1 MRNATNYQKDI
12 IQQYL
17 AGLESGNIE
26 SIVSLFSDDAIV
38 HSPLYGDM
46 PAKDF
51 FKSLVADTTRSDI
64 SLINIFSSIDQP
76 DTCAAHF
83 RYHWT
88 LKGGTATSFECVDVF
103 QLNELGKIK
112 VLTIIYDTHKTRELF
127 DRLK

>member
-1 MRNATNYQKDI
+1 MKEI
-12 IQQYL
+12 ILQYL
-17 AGLESGNIE
+17 DGLESGNVE
-26 SIVSLFSDDAIV
+26 NIVSLFSDDAIV

-51 FKSLVADTTRSDI
+51 FKSLVADTNKSDI
-64 SLINIFSSIDQP
+64 SLIDIFNSIDKL

-88 LKGGTATSFECVDVF
+88 LKDGTATSFECVDVF

-112 VLTIIYDTHKTRELF
+112 MLTIIYDTHKTRSFF
-127 DRLK
+127 DNIK